1 MRSLTLGPLVGAA
14 LLAGVVC
21 LAVPTSLES
30 QTRTLGWT
38 ETTRVEMPGAL
49 GVMLRAMP
57 GSQAGHTSR
66 QTIHI
71 QGRSLIQ
78 ETDGGATILD
88 VENRRFISID
98 HEAGTYTVV
107 TFDEAAATAREFAA
121 MMAEAAADDPAAR
134 EWEQATEEARAEL
147 TFRISAEQTGRTRS
161 IGTAGTATQHLMLA
175 ELEVTAPPEGVEEV
189 EEGTLVFLMELWQST
204 DVPTEE
210 AFYEAWAA
218 ALADDPELQAFGAD
232 MADAAGSAS
241 ESGALAMAA
250 WDPRVSAGMMELAD
264 AMEQMEGTTV
274 QSVLTVAVVPTGVAL
289 DRDALLAW
297 EPASMGDQLRAGAAG
312 AAADAARSAVRG
324 LTGRLGRG
332 RQQEEAAADPAAAVT
347 RPLLRSTTTREDIVY
362 RESDDDVLGP
372 LLSRMEGY
380 RQITLEDLR
389 QER

>member
-1 MRSLTLGPLVGAA
+1 MRSLTLGPLAGAA

-38 ETTRVEMPGAL
+38 ETTRVEAPGAL
-49 GVMLRAMP
+49 GIMLRAMP
-57 GSQAGHTSR
+57 GSQAAHTTR
-66 QTIHI
+66 QTIHL

-78 ETDGGATILD
+78 ETDGDATILD
-88 VENRRFISID
+88 AENRRFISID
-98 HEAGTYTVV
+98 HDARTYTII
-107 TFDEAAATAREFAA
+107 TFDEAAASAREFAA
-121 MMAEAAADDPAAR
+121 MMAEAADDPAAR
-134 EWEQATEEARAEL
+134 DREQATEEARAEL
-147 TFRISAEQTGRTRS
+147 TFRISAEQTGRSRS
-161 IGTAGTATQHLMLA
+161 IGSAGTASQHLILA
-175 ELEVTAPPEGVEEV
+175 ELEVTAPPEGVEDV
-189 EEGTLVFLMELWQST
+189 EEGMLVFLTELWQST

-218 ALADDPELQAFGAD
+218 AVAADPEMQAFGAA

-241 ESGALAMAA
+241 ESGAVAMAA
-250 WDPRVSAGMMELAD
+250 WDPRVAAGMMELAE

-274 QSVLTVAVVPTGVAL
+274 QSVLTLAVVPAGVAL
-289 DRDALLAW
+289 DREALLAW

-324 LTGRLGRG
+324 LTGRLGRA

-347 RPLLRSTTTREDIVY
+347 RPLLRTTTTREDITY

-389 QER
+389 QGG